1 MMANITPA
9 NETRPEVMPM
19 ASPLDRGSLDFFCG
33 TYASEPGLILG

>member
-19 ASPLDRGSLDFFCG
+19 ASPLERGSLDFFWG